1 MWQKLSLRMRLIALF
16 ALVLI
21 LGLAINIGRLLL
33 EAGPRVQAEDESVIR
48 LAREFIEAS
57 VGRSQGQRGPRGQ
70 AGCDRRRAAK
80 AASRHGDARGR
91 SAASPGKNW
100 PGQRRRTGGPVR
112 RRHGSSLWFVRS
124 RPPKACRLS
133 SQGKSLG
140 SLVIASHPTDEIAEI
155 WDGIVT
161 QVEIGSALAVALF
174 LVTIVVVSRA
184 LAPIQSLADAMASIE
199 AGRYDTRVVPT
210 GSAEIADI
218 CDKLNHLANALGNA
232 VEEKQHLAE
241 RVVSLQDVERK
252 EIARELHDE
261 FGPYLFALRAHAT
274 SLMRVADI
282 AKPDI
287 DGVRRHGN
295 AMLDQVNALQQF
307 NRRVLEKL
315 RPAGLSELGLNEAL
329 GALVRLWRDAHPG
342 VVVETGVSQSLGDM
356 GETAELTIYR
366 IVQEALTNVF
376 RHSGAT
382 HVYRDDRTG
391 AEILGQRRAGRSGAR
406 ARSGQRGGPA
416 IRSQI
421 RSRPDRNA
429 RARDGAGRHD
439 DGGVDRGRL
448 DGRGCGPSRRP
459 FVRQFPRRL

>member
-21 LGLAINIGRLLL
+21 LGLGINIGRLLL

-57 VGRSQGQRGPRGQ
+57 VGDLKDSADPEAKLATIVDGLQRLRHVTVTREGEAPEAQ
-70 AGCDRRRAAK
+70 AEELAGAPVAEGG
-80 AASRHGDARGR
+80 ADAPP
-91 SAASPGKNW
+91 AWFIAL
-100 PGQRRRTGGPVR
+100 VR
-112 RRHGSSLWFVRS
+112 PEQATESV
-124 RPPKACRLS
+124 PIVV
-133 SQGKSLG
+133 QGKSLG

-161 QVEIGSALAVALF
+161 QVGIGSALAIALF

-199 AGRYDTRVVPT
+199 AGRYDTRVLPT

-232 VEEKQHLAE
+232 VEEKQRLAE

-287 DGVRRHGN
+287 DGVRKHGN

-315 RPAGLSELGLNEAL
+315 RPAGLGELGLNEAL

-382 HVYRDDRTG
+382 HVSCDDRTG
-391 AEILGQRRAGRSGAR
+391 AEILGQRRSRRSGAR
-406 ARSGQRGGPA
+406 AGSGQRGRSA

-421 RSRPDRNA
+421 RPRPDRNA
-429 RARDGAGRHD
+429 RAGDGAGRHD
-439 DGGVDRGRL
+439 DSGL
-448 DGRGCGPSRRP
+448 DGDAA
-459 FVRQFPRRL
+459 

>member
-1 MWQKLSLRMRLIALF
+1 MWQNLSLRMRLIALF
-16 ALVLI
+16 ALVLV

-57 VGRSQGQRGPRGQ
+57 VVDLKDSADPEAKLAAIVGGLQRLRHVTVTREGEAPESGKELAGAADRGADAPPAWFIALVRPEQ
-70 AGCDRRRAAK
+70 A
-80 AASRHGDARGR
+80 SE
-91 SAASPGKNW
+91 SVPI
-100 PGQRRRTGGPVR
+100 V
-112 RRHGSSLWFVRS
+112 V
-124 RPPKACRLS
+124 
-133 SQGKSLG
+133 QGKSLG

-161 QVEIGSALAVALF
+161 QVGIGSALAVALF

-199 AGRYDTRVVPT
+199 AGRYDTRVLPT

-218 CDKLNHLANALGNA
+218 CDKLNHLANTLGNA
-232 VEEKQHLAE
+232 VEEKQRLAE

-287 DGVRRHGN
+287 DGVRKHGN

-315 RPAGLSELGLNEAL
+315 RPAGLTELGLNEAL

-366 IVQEALTNVF
+366 VVQEALTNVF

-382 HVYRDDRTG
+382 HVSVTIEPVPKSSGNAVQGGAARVRVRDNGEGLPSDHKFGLGLTG
-391 AEILGQRRAGRSGAR
+391 MRERVMALGGTMTVASTEGGLTVEAVVPRGA
-406 ARSGQRGGPA
+406 QP
-416 IRSQI
+416 
-421 RSRPDRNA
+421 
-429 RARDGAGRHD
+429 
-439 DGGVDRGRL
+439 
-448 DGRGCGPSRRP
+448 
-459 FVRQFPRRL
+459 

>member
-57 VGRSQGQRGPRGQ
+57 VVDLKDSEDPEAALAAIVGGLQRLRHVTVTREGE
-70 AGCDRRRAAK
+70 
-80 AASRHGDARGR
+80 ASRSGKEL
-91 SAASPGKNW
+91 PGAT
-100 PGQRRRTGGPVR
+100 GADGGPGAPPPWFIALVR
-112 RRHGSSLWFVRS
+112 PEQATQSV
-124 RPPKACRLS
+124 PIVVE
-133 SQGKSLG
+133 GKSLG

-342 VVVETGVSQSLGDM
+342 VVVETGVSQFLGDM

-382 HVYRDDRTG
+382 HVTVTIEPKSSGNGVQGGAACVRVQDNGEGLPSDHKFGLGLTG
-391 AEILGQRRAGRSGAR
+391 MRERVMALGGTMTVASTEDGLTVEAVVPRAAHS
-406 ARSGQRGGPA
+406 
-416 IRSQI
+416 
-421 RSRPDRNA
+421 
-429 RARDGAGRHD
+429 
-439 DGGVDRGRL
+439 
-448 DGRGCGPSRRP
+448 
-459 FVRQFPRRL
+459 

>member
-57 VGRSQGQRGPRGQ
+57 VVDLKDSEDPEAKLAAIVGGLQRL
-70 AGCDRRRAAK
+70 
-80 AASRHGDARGR
+80 RHVTVTREDEVPE
-91 SAASPGKNW
+91 PGKELAGAADRGADA
-100 PGQRRRTGGPVR
+100 PPA
-112 RRHGSSLWFVRS
+112 WFIALI
-124 RPPKACRLS
+124 RPEQATQSVPIVV
-133 SQGKSLG
+133 QGKSLG

-161 QVEIGSALAVALF
+161 QVGIGSALAVVLF

-184 LAPIQSLADAMASIE
+184 LAPIQSLADAMAGIE
-199 AGRYDTRVVPT
+199 AGRYDTRVLPT

-232 VEEKQHLAE
+232 VEEKQRLAE

-287 DGVRRHGN
+287 DGVRKHGN

-315 RPAGLSELGLNEAL
+315 RPAGLTELGLNEAL

-366 IVQEALTNVF
+366 VVQEALTNVF

-382 HVYRDDRTG
+382 HVSVTIDPVPKSSGNGLLGGAARVRVQDNGEGLPSDHKFGLGLTG
-391 AEILGQRRAGRSGAR
+391 MRERVMALGGTMTVASTEGGLTVEAVVPRGA
-406 ARSGQRGGPA
+406 QP
-416 IRSQI
+416 
-421 RSRPDRNA
+421 
-429 RARDGAGRHD
+429 
-439 DGGVDRGRL
+439 
-448 DGRGCGPSRRP
+448 
-459 FVRQFPRRL
+459 

>member
-1 MWQKLSLRMRLIALF
+1 MWQKLSLRMRLIALL

-48 LAREFIEAS
+48 LAREFIESS
-57 VGRSQGQRGPRGQ
+57 VVDLKDSADPEAKLATIVDGLQRLRHVTVTREGEAPESREELAGAGVADGAPPAWFIALVRPEQ
-70 AGCDRRRAAK
+70 ATQ
-80 AASRHGDARGR
+80 SV
-91 SAASPGKNW
+91 
-100 PGQRRRTGGPVR
+100 PVI
-112 RRHGSSLWFVRS
+112 V
-124 RPPKACRLS
+124 
-133 SQGKSLG
+133 QGKSLG

-161 QVEIGSALAVALF
+161 QVGIGSALAVTLF

-199 AGRYDTRVVPT
+199 AGRYDTRVLPT

-232 VEEKQHLAE
+232 VEEKRHLAE

-274 SLMRVADI
+274 SLMRVADV

-287 DGVRRHGN
+287 DGVRKHGN

-382 HVYRDDRTG
+382 HVCVTIEPVPKSPGNGLQGGAARVRVQDNGEGLPSDHKFGLGLTG
-391 AEILGQRRAGRSGAR
+391 MRERVMALGGTMTVASTENGLTVEALVPGSAQ
-406 ARSGQRGGPA
+406 
-416 IRSQI
+416 
-421 RSRPDRNA
+421 
-429 RARDGAGRHD
+429 
-439 DGGVDRGRL
+439 L
-448 DGRGCGPSRRP
+448 
-459 FVRQFPRRL
+459 